1 MMCDNCGKNEATVRY
16 SENINGR
23 KKELNLCSQCSQ
35 KLGIN
40 EMNFNMPIGIS
51 DFFGGFFE
59 DMVSNEFAP
68 LLNEVKQ
75 LKCNNCGFT
84 FEDIVNTGKFG
95 CGNCYETFES
105 KIAPLMKEIQG
116 STKHEGRLNK
126 SKINNNIKVDTNKD
140 NSKNEKKLSEI
151 ETLKDDL
158 KNAIKEERYEDAA
171 KLRDEIAKKEKG
183 LK

>member
-1 MMCDNCGKNEATVRY
+1 MMCDNCGKKEATVRY

-23 KKELNLCSQCSQ
+23 KKELNLCNECSQ

-40 EMNFNMPIGIS
+40 EMSFNMPIGIS

-59 DMVSNEFAP
+59 DMVSNEFSP
-68 LLNEVKQ
+68 LLNEVKL

-84 FEDIVNTGKFG
+84 FEDIINTGKFG

-105 KIAPLMKEIQG
+105 RIAPLMREIQG
-116 STKHEGRLNK
+116 SNKHEGRLQR
-126 SKINNNIKVDTNKD
+126 NNNTKNINAITNKKED
-140 NSKNEKKLSEI
+140 KNKKVIDEI
-151 ETLKDDL
+151 ETLKEDL

-171 KLRDEIAKKEKG
+171 KIRDEIAKKEK
-183 LK
+183 

>member
-1 MMCDNCGKNEATVRY
+1 MMCDNCGKKEATVRY

-23 KKELNLCSQCSQ
+23 KKELNLCNECSQ

-40 EMNFNMPIGIS
+40 EMSFNMPIGIS

-59 DMVSNEFAP
+59 DMVSNEFSP
-68 LLNEVKQ
+68 LLNEVKL

-84 FEDIVNTGKFG
+84 FEDIINTGKFG

-105 KIAPLMKEIQG
+105 RIAPLMREIQG
-116 STKHEGRLNK
+116 SNKHEGRLQR
-126 SKINNNIKVDTNKD
+126 NNNTKNINAITNKKED
-140 NSKNEKKLSEI
+140 KNQKIIDEI
-151 ETLKDDL
+151 ETLKEDL

-171 KLRDEIAKKEKG
+171 KIRDEIAKKEK
-183 LK
+183 